1 MDRRDGIVQ
10 CSCFALSD
18 EQPEAPRGFSVRQ
31 RLRKSL
37 ERLLAVADELLV
49 RLQSHFGG
57 WGTLRAVCVVI
68 LPLAV
73 APWLLT
79 ELQKELHSPLFRDA
93 AQCQYSGWCLLHGVR
108 LYKDVGAPDGP
119 LIHFLHALMQLFAG
133 SSDRGCRVAD
143 LVIQIGVSGVMG
155 AVLAPRSSETRLGG
169 AMSRIAWGTLGAGLW
184 LTWYFAQGWGQTV
197 QRDAYFALLGYCG
210 MVLVYASADFSDRG
224 AKIAAAAGG
233 VLCMVQVFGRHSGIA
248 YPASA
253 LLAILFADD
262 PTGERRWLRLRAAL
276 WGAAGAVVGILVLLV
291 IFGSIRGLWFWY
303 FEFPFTFYRFMAK
316 QSAWSLFTGAYAYAG
331 EIAVLVLVGVVVAVA
346 VRAVPARAISFAFAP
361 MLLLIA
367 ACIEGK
373 GWANHVQQT
382 TAAVVPMQ
390 LLVLSEIWGRRAS
403 PVPWNVV
410 RSVAAV
416 VVLVFITDKTGEAIH
431 ASGYMHMAMPQVV
444 DPDIVEAKRV
454 GDFVKAKTKP
464 TDTVFLYGHESHV
477 LLNAERRPAVP
488 FYINMLL
495 NIKVLYEHAPASPGQ
510 EPNAKQS
517 QAIAKLE
524 ARINSDICHRLTT
537 SPPGAMV
544 FLDNSLRMFMNA
556 RAEVYELC
564 PPVEEM
570 LKAKYDE
577 TPIAGLDDYHVYL
590 RKK

>member
-1 MDRRDGIVQ
+1 MAATESGNV
-10 CSCFALSD
+10 SLALLD
-18 EQPEAPRGFSVRQ
+18 DQPEAPREFSVRQ

-37 ERLLAVADELLV
+37 ERLLPVADELFAG
-49 RLQSHFGG
+49 LQSHFGG

-68 LPLAV
+68 LPLSV

-79 ELQKELHSPLFRDA
+79 ELQKEVQSPLFRDA
-93 AQCQYSGWCLLHGVR
+93 AQCQYSGWCVLHGVR

-143 LVIQIGVSGVMG
+143 LVIQIGVSGLMG
-155 AVLAPRSSETRLGG
+155 AVLAPRASRTRLGG
-169 AMSRIAWGTLGAGLW
+169 AMSRIAWGALGTALW
-184 LTWYFAQGWGQTV
+184 LTWYFAQGWSETV
-197 QRDAYFALLGYCG
+197 QRDAYFALFGYCG

-224 AKIAAAAGG
+224 ARIAAAAGG
-233 VLCMVQVFGRHSGIA
+233 VLCMVQVFGRHSGIT

-253 LLAILFADD
+253 LLAIWVAND

-276 WGAAGAVVGILVLLV
+276 WGAAGAVVGIFLLLA

-303 FEFPFTFYRFMAK
+303 FEFPFTFYRFLAK
-316 QSAWSLFTGAYAYAG
+316 HNAWSLFTGAYTYAG
-331 EIAVLVLVGVVVAVA
+331 EIAVPVLVGVVVAVA

-361 MLLLIA
+361 MLMLIA

-390 LLVLSEIWGRRAS
+390 LLVLSEVWGRRAS
-403 PVPWNVV
+403 PVRWNLA

-416 VVLVFITDKTGEAIH
+416 VLLVFIANKTDEAIL
-431 ASGYMHMAMPQVV
+431 ASGYMHMAMPQAVE
-444 DPDIVEAKRV
+444 PDIVEAKQV
-454 GDFVKAKTKP
+454 GDFLKANTKP

-488 FYINMLL
+488 FYVNMVL
-495 NIKVLYEHAPASPGQ
+495 NIKVLYEHAPAALGEGPDV
-510 EPNAKQS
+510 KQS
-517 QAIAKLE
+517 QAITKLE
-524 ARINSDICHRLTT
+524 ARINSEVCHRLTT

-544 FLDNSLRMFMNA
+544 FLDNSLGVFGNG

-564 PPVEEM
+564 PPVEGM
-570 LKAKYDE
+570 LKANYTE
-577 TPIAGLDDYHVYL
+577 RPIAGISDYHVYL
-590 RKK
+590 RKT

>member
-1 MDRRDGIVQ
+1 MTVTESGNVPL
-10 CSCFALSD
+10 ALLD
-18 EQPEAPRGFSVRQ
+18 DQPEAPRGFSVRQ

-37 ERLLAVADELLV
+37 ERLLAVADELFA

-79 ELQKELHSPLFRDA
+79 ELQKEVQSPLFRDA
-93 AQCQYSGWCLLHGVR
+93 AQCQYSGWCVLHGVR

-119 LIHFLHALMQLFAG
+119 FIHFLHALMQLFVG
-133 SSDRGCRVAD
+133 SSDRGFRVAD
-143 LVIQIGVSGVMG
+143 LVVQIGMSGLMG
-155 AVLAPRSSETRLGG
+155 AALAPRSSETRLGG
-169 AMSRIAWGTLGAGLW
+169 AMSRIAWGTLGAALW
-184 LTWYFAQGWGQTV
+184 LTWYFAQGWGQTA
-197 QRDAYFALLGYCG
+197 QRDGYFALFGYCG

-233 VLCMVQVFGRHSGIA
+233 VLCMVQVFGRHSGIT

-253 LLAILFADD
+253 LLAIWFADD
-262 PTGERRWLRLRAAL
+262 PTGERRWLRLRSAL
-276 WGAAGAVVGILVLLV
+276 WGAAGTVVGIFLLLA

-303 FEFPFTFYRFMAK
+303 VEFPFTFYRFLAK
-316 QSAWSLFTGAYAYAG
+316 QNAWSLFTGAYAYAG
-331 EIAVLVLVGVVVAVA
+331 EIAVLVLIGVVVAVA
-346 VRAVPARAISFAFAP
+346 VRAVPVRAISFAFAP

-373 GWANHVQQT
+373 GWVNHVQQT

-403 PVPWNVV
+403 PVPWNLA

-416 VVLVFITDKTGEAIH
+416 VVLVFIANKTGEAIH
-431 ASGYMHMAMPQVV
+431 ASGYMHMAMPQTV
-444 DPDIVEAKRV
+444 DADIIEAKKV
-454 GDFVKAKTKP
+454 GDFLKANTKP
-464 TDTVFLYGHESHV
+464 SDAVFLYGHESHV

-488 FYINMLL
+488 FYVNMLL
-495 NIKVLYEHAPASPGQ
+495 NPKVLYEHAPASPG
-510 EPNAKQS
+510 EGPNAKES

-544 FLDNSLRMFMNA
+544 FLDNSLSVFINA

-564 PPVEEM
+564 PPLEGM

-577 TPIAGLDDYHVYL
+577 TPIAGISDYHVYL

>member
-1 MDRRDGIVQ
+1 MAATESGNVSLALLDDR
-10 CSCFALSD
+10 
-18 EQPEAPRGFSVRQ
+18 PEAPRGFSVRQ

-37 ERLLAVADELLV
+37 ERLLAVAEALFA
-49 RLQSHFGG
+49 RLQSHVGG

-73 APWLLT
+73 SPWLLT
-79 ELQKELHSPLFRDA
+79 ELRKEVQSPLFRDA
-93 AQCQYSGWCLLHGVR
+93 AQCQYSAWCLLHGVR

-133 SSDRGCRVAD
+133 SGDRGCRVAD

-169 AMSRIAWGTLGAGLW
+169 ALSRIAWGALGSALW
-184 LTWYFAQGWGQTV
+184 LTWYFAQWWGETV

-210 MVLVYASADFSDRG
+210 LVLVYASADFSDRG

-233 VLCMVQVFGRHSGIA
+233 ALCMVQVFGRHSGIT

-253 LLAILFADD
+253 LLAIWCVDD
-262 PTGERRWLRLRAAL
+262 PARERRWLRLRAAL
-276 WGAAGAVVGILVLLV
+276 WGAGGAVVGIFLLLA

-303 FEFPFTFYRFMAK
+303 FEFPFTFYRFLAK
-316 QSAWSLFTGAYAYAG
+316 QNAWSLFNGAYAYAG

-361 MLLLIA
+361 MLMLIG

-373 GWANHVQQT
+373 GWSNHVQQT

-403 PVPWNVV
+403 PVPWNLV

-416 VVLVFITDKTGEAIH
+416 LVLVFIANKTNEAIQ
-431 ASGYMHMAMPQVV
+431 ASSYMHLAMPQVV
-444 DPDIVEAKRV
+444 DSDIVEAKRV
-454 GDFVKAKTKP
+454 GDFLKANTKP

-488 FYINMLL
+488 FYVNMLL
-495 NIKVLYEHAPASPGQ
+495 NIKVLYERAPASPG
-510 EPNAKQS
+510 EGPNAKQS
-517 QAIAKLE
+517 QAITKLE
-524 ARINSDICHRLTT
+524 ARINSDVCHRLTT

-544 FLDNSLRMFMNA
+544 FLDGSLGLFLNA

-564 PPVEEM
+564 PLVEGM

-577 TPIAGLDDYHVYL
+577 TPIPGIADYHVYL
-590 RKK
+590 RKN